1 MRQDDGLDVLL
12 LMRLLLF
19 GLFMLAIA
27 YTSAIV
33 LMATRAFVRTPQRSS
48 EAEARLEIQRV
59 SSVVMSSAASIGSG
73 DGLASGDAPAAP
85 PRLRPETTRHR
96 RCRALLDYLATL
108 SPVRD

>member
-33 LMATRAFVRTPQRSS
+33 LMATRAFVRTPKRRSS
-48 EAEARLEIQRV
+48 FF
-59 SSVVMSSAASIGSG
+59 SV
-73 DGLASGDAPAAP
+73 
-85 PRLRPETTRHR
+85 
-96 RCRALLDYLATL
+96 
-108 SPVRD
+108 